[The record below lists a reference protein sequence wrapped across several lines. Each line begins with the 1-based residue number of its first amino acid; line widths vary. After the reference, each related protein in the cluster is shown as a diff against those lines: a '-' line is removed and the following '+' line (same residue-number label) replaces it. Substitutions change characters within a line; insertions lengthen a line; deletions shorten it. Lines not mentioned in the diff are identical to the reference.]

1 MKDHVHKNAVIDLKT
16 QYIDKRAE
24 VEVQLVESSE
34 QVRQLRQNINA
45 FDGAIAACDVILSG
59 ITEQPDDAEESTEK
73 VEEKQEQPKKVRR

>member
-34 QVRQLRQNINA
+34 QVRQLVRS
-45 FDGAIAACDVILSG
+45 FAID
-59 ITEQPDDAEESTEK
+59 
-73 VEEKQEQPKKVRR
+73 KQKIK